1 MSSFKKLYTDIISSG
16 FDVKKSLPK
25 AKDLHVYVKESF
37 PHFLVTDNYYFVRLY
52 FTKKAVDDF
61 KSQFPNVNIVDLK
74 SKTIKVKS
82 WTIEMAKSSNNNFTS
97 YAGVEIKLIANE
109 FTLVKQDLHLD
120 RYPHNIYRDQGIK
133 TMILNQLHGSFTAS
147 VPSAA
152 LPDISKMSK
161 GAVSQG
167 IVKAGDNAAKYTV
180 GKTATVDMNT
190 IFKQEKGNAAFAAL
204 SGSGNAKPKVVGGKA
219 SGKKKASVK
228 KASGGMGAKIM
239 KAANNAKKTAGR
251 VSAGDMLT
259 PGGASDGKLTTGPQS
274 LGDFKKMMKWYNAKQ
289 KQTAKKSASK
299 KIGKGSRK

>member
-25 AKDLHVYVKESF
+25 AKDLHVYVKESY

-82 WTIEMAKSSNNNFTS
+82 WTVEMAKSSNNNFTS

-109 FTLVKQDLHLD
+109 FTIVKQDLHLD
-120 RYPHNIYRDQGIK
+120 RYPHNIYRDSCIK
-133 TMILNQLHGSFTAS
+133 TLILNQLHGSFTS
-147 VPSAA
+147 TVPSAA

-167 IVKAGDNAAKYTV
+167 IVKAGANAANYTV

-190 IFKQEKGNAAFAAL
+190 IFKQEKGAAAFAAL
-204 SGSGNAKPKVVGGKA
+204 SGGGNVKPKVLGGKG
-219 SGKKKASVK
+219 SKKKVAPK
-228 KASGGMGAKIM
+228 KAGGGIASKIM
-239 KAANNAKKTAGR
+239 KASANAKKTAGR
-251 VSAGDMLT
+251 ISAGDMLT

-289 KQTAKKSASK
+289 KASTSKKSLQKKKGSK
-299 KIGKGSRK
+299 K

>member
-25 AKDLHVYVKESF
+25 AKDLHVYVKESY

-74 SKTIKVKS
+74 SKTIKVKNWS
-82 WTIEMAKSSNNNFTS
+82 IEMAKSNNNNFTS

-120 RYPHNIYRDQGIK
+120 RYPHNIYRDQAIK
-133 TMILNQLHGSFTAS
+133 TLILNQLHGSFTNS

-161 GAVSQG
+161 GSVSQG
-167 IVKAGDNAAKYTV
+167 IVKAGANAAAYTV

-204 SGSGNAKPKVVGGKA
+204 SGGGNAKPKVVGGK
-219 SGKKKASVK
+219 GKGTKKKVAAKSSGIAS
-228 KASGGMGAKIM
+228 KIM
-239 KAANNAKKTAGR
+239 KASANAKKTAGR
-251 VSAGDMLT
+251 ISAGDMLT

-289 KQTAKKSASK
+289 KGAAKKSASK

>member
-25 AKDLHVYVKESF
+25 AKDLHVYVKESY

-82 WTIEMAKSSNNNFTS
+82 WTVEMAKSSNNNFTS

-109 FTLVKQDLHLD
+109 FTIVKQDLHLD
-120 RYPHNIYRDQGIK
+120 RYPHNIYRDSCIK
-133 TMILNQLHGSFTAS
+133 TLILNQLHGSFTS
-147 VPSAA
+147 TVPSAA

-167 IVKAGDNAAKYTV
+167 IVKAGANAANYTV

-190 IFKQEKGNAAFAAL
+190 IFKQEKGAAAFAAL
-204 SGSGNAKPKVVGGKA
+204 SGGGNVKPKVLGGKG
-219 SGKKKASVK
+219 SKKKVAPK
-228 KASGGMGAKIM
+228 KAGGGIGAKIM
-239 KAANNAKKTAGR
+239 KASANAKKTAGR
-251 VSAGDMLT
+251 ISAGDMLT

-289 KQTAKKSASK
+289 KASTSKKSLQKKKGSK
-299 KIGKGSRK
+299 K